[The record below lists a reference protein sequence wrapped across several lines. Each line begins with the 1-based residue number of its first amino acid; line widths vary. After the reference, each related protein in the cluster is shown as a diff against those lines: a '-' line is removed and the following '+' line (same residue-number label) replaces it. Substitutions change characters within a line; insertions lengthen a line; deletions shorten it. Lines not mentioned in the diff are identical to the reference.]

1 MKISKT
7 KDPLK
12 KAELKVMEATLNSFF
27 ELAKSEKL
35 INEAIE
41 LIENNVSTDH
51 PLIGKYSGVIAKI
64 QKNHLEKRTSGEL
77 LIQVK

>member
-1 MKISKT
+1 MQ
-7 KDPLK
+7 
-12 KAELKVMEATLNSFF
+12 ATLNSFF

-41 LIENNVSTDH
+41 LIENNVSTGH
-51 PLIGKYSGVIAKI
+51 PLIGEYSGVIAKI